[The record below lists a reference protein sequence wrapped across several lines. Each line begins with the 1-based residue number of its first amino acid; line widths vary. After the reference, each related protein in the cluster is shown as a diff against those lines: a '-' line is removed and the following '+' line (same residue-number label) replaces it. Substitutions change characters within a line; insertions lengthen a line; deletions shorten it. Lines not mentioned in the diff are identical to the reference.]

1 MQRHRG
7 VDVTPPREP
16 DMARALLVMITQNIG
31 QVAYLNA
38 QVHGIQ
44 KIFFVGSF
52 LSRKNTISSQLLAY
66 AINFWSKGN
75 MSAQFFRHEGYFGS
89 IGSFLS
95 RARAKKPR
103 SGSMDC
109 GRASGGKDA
118 AAVVDGDG
126 KEEEEK
132 EKAAEGSQSATTGAA

>member
-1 MQRHRG
+1 MQRRRG
-7 VDVTPPREP
+7 AAVTAPREA

-66 AINFWSKGN
+66 SMHFWSKGN

-89 IGSFLS
+89 IGSYLS

-109 GRASGGKDA
+109 GSASGGKDA
-118 AAVVDGDG
+118 AAAVDGDG
-126 KEEEEK
+126 EEEEE
-132 EKAAEGSQSATTGAA
+132 EKAAEGSQSATGAA